1 MPARRRGGG
10 GGGDISGG
18 LLVRWSQV
26 LSNWE
31 RLNLFLY
38 KLQTLSNWERL
49 NLRAFATAAHC
60 LNQRIY
66 MFQSMEIL

>member
-1 MPARRRGGG
+1 MPARRRGGGG

-38 KLQTLSNWERL
+38 KLQKHTLSQSK
-49 NLRAFATAAHC
+49 NLHVSEHG
-60 LNQRIY
+60 N
-66 MFQSMEIL
+66 SMKKVVHI